1 MNEAK
6 KNGRA
11 DRMNGINEMEA
22 AVRAVCPDWA
32 ELSEHQR
39 ERTREI
45 FAAGAAWG
53 RLNFATEVTEN
64 TDGERK

>member
-1 MNEAK
+1 MS
-6 KNGRA
+6 GQSQ
-11 DRMNGINEMEA
+11 MEA
-22 AVRAVCPDWA
+22 AVRAVCPDWE

-53 RLNFATEVTEN
+53 RTNAVAEIAQIKA
-64 TDGERK
+64 GERK

>member
-1 MNEAK
+1 MNAK
-6 KNGRA
+6 AAERSEVA
-11 DRMNGINEMEA
+11 SSPSEA

-53 RLNFATEVTEN
+53 RRNFATEVTEN
-64 TDGERK
+64 TEGERK

>member
-1 MNEAK
+1 MSAERAK
-6 KNGRA
+6 VVA
-11 DRMNGINEMEA
+11 LGIAQEL

-53 RLNFATEVTEN
+53 RANAVAEIAQIKA
-64 TDGERK
+64 GERK